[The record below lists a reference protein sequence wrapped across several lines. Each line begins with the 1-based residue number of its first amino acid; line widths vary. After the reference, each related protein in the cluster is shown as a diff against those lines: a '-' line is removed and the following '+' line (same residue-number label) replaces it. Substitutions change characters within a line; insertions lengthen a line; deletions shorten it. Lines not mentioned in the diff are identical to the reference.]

1 MNNHNNPV
9 KEFFRYMLP
18 TVTAMLV
25 SGLYQIIDGIF
36 IGHYIGAAGLAA
48 VNTIWAIVGIL
59 IGFGLMVGVG
69 TGALTSIYRGK
80 KETEN
85 ASRALTTGFIL
96 IILISI
102 IGSVVL
108 ALVSGYLIRLQTQD
122 SDVIRFSG
130 DYLTILVWS
139 SPALVGSIAIP
150 FFIRNDESPKVATF
164 LMLIGAIANIVFDY
178 LMIAVFDL
186 ELRGAAIA
194 TVISQL
200 IVCSIG
206 IAYFCSSSAKLRLS
220 LSYLQCSWYLI
231 SQILVI
237 GLSSLFMYMY
247 WGIMVGFHN
256 AQFDAYG
263 GTTALGAYT
272 ILGFIVTFY
281 YLTVEGV
288 ANSMQPLASFH
299 YGANKAG
306 NIRILLLI
314 SMALA
319 IFLGIVIYIVLFSC
333 PDFIF
338 SIFAGDDSALLNTVK
353 NGSVIHLFALC
364 LDGFLVVAA
373 AFYQSVNQGK
383 KAMVL
388 TIGNIII
395 QPPLLYML
403 PKWYGL
409 TGVWIAYPVSNVLL
423 SLVVVMM
430 LYRDVPKLLF
440 DK

>member
-1 MNNHNNPV
+1 
-9 KEFFRYMLP
+9 MLP

-36 IGHYIGAAGLAA
+36 IGHYIGASGLAA

-59 IGFGLMVGVG
+59 IGCGLMVGVG

-80 KETEN
+80 QDTDN
-85 ASRALTTGFIL
+85 ARRALACGFIL
-96 IILISI
+96 IILIAI
-102 IGSVVL
+102 IGSFL
-108 ALVSGYLIRLQTQD
+108 LTFISDALIKLQTQD
-122 SDVIRFSG
+122 PDVIRFSR
-130 DYLTILVWS
+130 DYIAILIWS

-150 FFIRNDESPKVATF
+150 FFIRNDESPTVATL
-164 LMLIGAIANIVFDY
+164 LMLIGAVANIVFDY
-178 LMIAVFDL
+178 IFIGLFDL

-200 IVCSIG
+200 IVCGIG
-206 IAYFCSSSAKLRLS
+206 IAYFGSSSAKLKLASVYFRF
-220 LSYLQCSWYLI
+220 SWQQI
-231 SQILVI
+231 SQILAI

-256 AQFDAYG
+256 SRFDTYG

-299 YGANKAG
+299 YGANKPA
-306 NIRILLLI
+306 NIRVLLLI
-314 SMALA
+314 SMVLA
-319 IFLGIVIYIVLFSC
+319 TSLGMIIYIVLLSC
-333 PDFIF
+333 PNLVLAMFTG
-338 SIFAGDDSALLNTVK
+338 GDTGLLNVAK
-353 NGSVIHLFALC
+353 SGSKLHLFALC

-373 AFYQSVNQGK
+373 SFYQSVSQGK
-383 KAMVL
+383 KAMAL

-395 QPPLLYML
+395 QPPLLFML

-423 SLVVVMM
+423 SLVVAVM
-430 LYRDVPKLLF
+430 LYRDVPKLLL
-440 DK
+440 KKINN